1 MAYLL
6 EENMKFC
13 RSVQRNSNLVIF
25 LLRRRYQINVSSAK
39 SILFLEELLAIFVCV
54 FLESTTFSSS
64 SSLCVN

>member
-39 SILFLEELLAIFVCV
+39 SILFLEELLAIFVCA
-54 FLESTTFSSS
+54 FLESTTQRLLLLF
-64 SSLCVN
+64 V